1 MNATET
7 KQREIAKMKHDL
19 ETLPDRIFE
28 AEMELAQE
36 MKEKR
41 YENNRNRHGSY
52 NGHQSLELGNETV

>member
-28 AEMELAQE
+28 AETVLAQ
-36 MKEKR
+36 MKIEEKR
-41 YENNRNRHGSY
+41 YEQNNKNNAAVSA
-52 NGHQSLELGNETV
+52 